1 MGEDVLVYGMSR
13 QQMIFVFKFDPTKQ
27 KYVYL
32 SRSFES
38 TEPGKKNQSQ
48 SNVLNL
54 NFNQFNLID
63 GFGVMD
69 SPKEQFAQFY
79 YITKNQ
85 SLYSATVQSV
95 VEQGDTTSKISQ
107 KSLAMTNQSIM
118 QQIASNMGLEI
129 TSNAVSTSQTHIT
142 KALKFTNQKEVYYLK
157 GNRIIDFKL
166 ISVDKAILL
175 FQKHLSVIDTTSQE
189 QLLLYNSI
197 FQGQP

>member
-95 VEQGDTTSKISQ
+95 VEQGDTASKNSQ

-189 QLLLYNSI
+189 
-197 FQGQP
+197 

>member
-69 SPKEQFAQFY
+69 SPKEQFA
-79 YITKNQ
+79 
-85 SLYSATVQSV
+85 
-95 VEQGDTTSKISQ
+95 
-107 KSLAMTNQSIM
+107 
-118 QQIASNMGLEI
+118 
-129 TSNAVSTSQTHIT
+129 
-142 KALKFTNQKEVYYLK
+142 
-157 GNRIIDFKL
+157 
-166 ISVDKAILL
+166 
-175 FQKHLSVIDTTSQE
+175 
-189 QLLLYNSI
+189 
-197 FQGQP
+197 